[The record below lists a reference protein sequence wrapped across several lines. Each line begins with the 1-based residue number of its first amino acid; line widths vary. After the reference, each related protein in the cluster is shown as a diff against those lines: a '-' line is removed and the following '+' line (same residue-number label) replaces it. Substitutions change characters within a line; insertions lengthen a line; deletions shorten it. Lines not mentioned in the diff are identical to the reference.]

1 MADILRQVRASIGPS
16 FAVGDSA
23 GAVGDSAGASTRQK
37 PKEQIMDRR
46 TLLKAAAGA
55 GTLAVS
61 RTLAAPALAQG
72 AAARTLR
79 FVPQADLANFD
90 PVWGTQY
97 VVRNASAMVWD
108 MLYGVDENLQPQRQ
122 MVESEE
128 VSSDGLTW
136 TFKLRPGLTFHDGE
150 KVLAKDVVAS
160 LNRWA
165 VRDQMGLM
173 LKAIEQELGA
183 PDDRTVKWVLKK
195 PYPKML
201 LALGK
206 NNSPV
211 AFVMPERIAKTDP
224 FKQISEYIGSGPM
237 RFAKAEWVP
246 GAKAVFEKFAG
257 YVPRQEPASW
267 LAGGKRILIDRIE
280 WIVMP
285 DPGTASAALQSGEI
299 DWWENPISDL
309 VPLLRKNRNIVVDIA
324 DPLGNVGSFR
334 MNHLYPPFN
343 DVRARRAVL
352 MAMSQEDYMR
362 AIVGDDPALRKPLPG
377 FFTPGT
383 ALYTEEGGDILKG
396 PRNFDAAKK
405 LLAQSGYAGQPVTC
419 LVAQDQPITKAQ
431 GDVTADLLKRLGMNV
446 DFNAIDWG
454 TVGARRAQKTPP
466 GQGGWQMFHTW
477 HAGADTINPAPYH
490 AIRGNG
496 DKAWFGWPDVP
507 EVETQVYAWFD
518 AKTLDEEKAAIR
530 HLNKAAL
537 ESVIYAPTGFFLQYQ
552 AWRKNVSG
560 VVKGPLPFFWGVAK
574 TA

>member
-1 MADILRQVRASIGPS
+1 
-16 FAVGDSA
+16 
-23 GAVGDSAGASTRQK
+23 
-37 PKEQIMDRR
+37 MDRR
-46 TLLKAAAGA
+46 TLLKAAAGV
-55 GTLAVS
+55 GTLALS
-61 RTLAAPALAQG
+61 LKFAAPALAQG

-90 PVWGTQY
+90 PIWGTQY
-97 VVRNASAMVWD
+97 VVRNASALVWD
-108 MLYGVDENLQPQRQ
+108 TLYGVDEKLEPRRQ

-165 VRDQMGLM
+165 ARDQMGLM
-173 LKAIEQELGA
+173 LKAIEQELSA
-183 PDDRTVKWVLKK
+183 PDDRTIKWVLKK

-206 NNSPV
+206 NNAPV

-237 RFAKAEWVP
+237 KFAKSEWVP
-246 GAKAVFEKFAG
+246 GAKSVFEKFAG

-267 LAGGKRILIDRIE
+267 LAGGKRILIDRVE
-280 WIVMP
+280 WVVMP
-285 DPGTASAALQSGEI
+285 DPGTASAALQNGEI

-309 VPLLRKNRNIVVDIA
+309 VPLLRKNRNVVVDIA

-343 DVRARRAVL
+343 DVRARRAIL

-362 AIVGDDPALRKPLPG
+362 AIVGDDDKLWRPLPG
-377 FFTPGT
+377 FFTPNT

-396 PRNFDAAKK
+396 PRKFDVAKK
-405 LLAQSGYAGQPVTC
+405 LLAESGYAGQPVTC

-446 DFNAIDWG
+446 DFAAIDWG
-454 TVGARRAQKTPP
+454 TVGARRAQKSPP

-496 DKAWFGWPDVP
+496 DKAWFGWPNVP
-507 EVETQVYAWFD
+507 DVETEVYAWFD
-518 AKTLDEEKAAIR
+518 AKNLDDEKAAIR
-530 HLNKAAL
+530 RLNKAAL
-537 ESVIYAPTGFFLQYQ
+537 DNVIYAPTGFFLGYQ

-560 VVKGPLPFFWGVAK
+560 IAKGPLPFFWDVAK
-574 TA
+574 A

>member
-1 MADILRQVRASIGPS
+1 
-16 FAVGDSA
+16 
-23 GAVGDSAGASTRQK
+23 
-37 PKEQIMDRR
+37 MDRR
-46 TLLKAAAGA
+46 TLLKAVAGA
-55 GTLAVS
+55 GTLAMS
-61 RTLAAPALAQG
+61 QKLAAPALAQG

-90 PVWGTQY
+90 PIWGTQY

-108 MLYGVDENLQPQRQ
+108 TLYGVDENLQPQRQ

-128 VSSDGLTW
+128 VSADGLTW
-136 TFKLRPGLTFHDGE
+136 TFRLRPGLKFHDGE
-150 KVLAKDVVAS
+150 PVLAKDVVAS

-165 VRDQMGLM
+165 ARDQMGLM

-206 NNSPV
+206 NNAPV

-237 RFAKAEWVP
+237 RFAKSEWVP
-246 GAKAVFEKFAG
+246 GAKAVFEKFPG

-285 DPGTASAALQSGEI
+285 DPGTAAAALQNGEI

-362 AIVGDDPALRKPLPG
+362 AIVGDDDKLWKPQPG

-396 PRNFDAAKK
+396 PRNLDAAKK

-431 GDVTADLLKRLGMNV
+431 GDITADLLKRLGMNV
-446 DFNAIDWG
+446 DFAAIDWG
-454 TVGARRAQKTPP
+454 TVGARRAVKTPP

-477 HAGADTINPAPYH
+477 ATGADCINPGVSIGTRA
-490 AIRGNG
+490 NG

-507 EVETQVYAWFD
+507 EVEAQIKAWYD
-518 AKTLDEEKAAIR
+518 AKTLDEEKTAAR
-530 HLNKAAL
+530 RLNKAAL
-537 ESVIYAPTGFFLQYQ
+537 DNVVYAPTGFFLTYQ
-552 AWRKNVSG
+552 AWRKNITG
-560 VVKGPLPFFWGVAK
+560 VVKGPLPFFWGVNK
-574 TA
+574 TV

>member
-1 MADILRQVRASIGPS
+1 
-16 FAVGDSA
+16 
-23 GAVGDSAGASTRQK
+23 
-37 PKEQIMDRR
+37 MDRR
-46 TLLKAAAGA
+46 TLLKAVAGA
-55 GTLAVS
+55 GTLAMS
-61 RTLAAPALAQG
+61 QKLAAPALAQG
-72 AAARTLR
+72 AAARILR
-79 FVPQADLANFD
+79 FVPQSDLANFD
-90 PVWGTQY
+90 PIWGTQY

-108 MLYGVDENLQPQRQ
+108 TLYGVDENLQPQRQ

-128 VSSDGLTW
+128 VSADGLTW
-136 TFKLRPGLTFHDGE
+136 TFKLRPGLKFHDGE

-165 VRDQMGLM
+165 ARDQMGLL
-173 LKAIEQELGA
+173 LKAIQQDLTA
-183 PDDRTVKWVLKK
+183 VDDPTVRWVLKK
-195 PYPKML
+195 PFPKML

-206 NNSPV
+206 VSTQV
-211 AFVMPERIAKTDP
+211 ACIMPERIAKTDP
-224 FKQISEYIGSGPM
+224 FKQITEYVGSGPM
-237 RFAKAEWVP
+237 RFVRNEWVS
-246 GAKAVFEKFAG
+246 GDRAVFEKFAD
-257 YVPRQEPASW
+257 YVPRQEPGSW
-267 LAGGKRILIDRIE
+267 LAGGKRILVDRIE
-280 WIVMP
+280 WKVMP
-285 DPGTASAALQSGEI
+285 DPGTAAAALQNGEI

-309 VPLLRKNRNIVVDIA
+309 VPLLRKNRNIMVDIA
-324 DPLGNVGSFR
+324 DPLGNIGSFR

-362 AIVGDDPALRKPLPG
+362 AIVGDDNNLWKPLPG

-396 PRNFDAAKK
+396 PRNIDGAKK

-419 LVAQDQPITKAQ
+419 LVAQDQPITRAQ

-446 DFNAIDWG
+446 DFAAIDWG

-477 HAGADTINPAPYH
+477 HAGADCINPAV
-490 AIRGNG
+490 AVGTRANG

-507 EVETQVYAWFD
+507 EVEAQIAAWYA

-530 HLNKAAL
+530 RLNKAAL
-537 ESVIYAPTGFFLQYQ
+537 DNVVYAPTGFFLGYQ

-574 TA
+574 TV